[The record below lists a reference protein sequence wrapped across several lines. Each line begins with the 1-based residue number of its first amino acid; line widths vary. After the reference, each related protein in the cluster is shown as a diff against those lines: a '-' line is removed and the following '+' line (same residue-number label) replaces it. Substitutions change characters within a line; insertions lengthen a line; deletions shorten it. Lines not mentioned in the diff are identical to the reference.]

1 MKQNLK
7 LAVIVPTFN
16 RLNHTRSI
24 IQQLHQQVYSNFQI
38 IICDS
43 GSTDGTQ
50 NLNKEFPEIVLLNVG
65 SDIWWTGAI
74 NEGVSYAKK
83 LKTELLLI
91 INDDLL
97 IPINLTERLLEYNQ
111 LYPETLIT
119 SVQLELS
126 GLIYA
131 GSKFNGSFKQRENN
145 RKLPI
150 EIENIDCSN
159 GCCVLIP
166 MKVFYNIGLI
176 DEKKFPHVGGD
187 LNIYLKSR
195 KYGYNCIVV
204 PDILIK
210 HTSYTDYSNKFPIK
224 TILSHP
230 GSAMHFKTY
239 LYNGKALYNSW
250 LNFIFLGIK
259 SHFKYIK
266 TLVKILF
273 EHAARK
279 V

>member
-1 MKQNLK
+1 MKYNSR

-16 RLNHTRSI
+16 RLKDTRSI
-24 IQQLHQQVYSNFQI
+24 IEQLQQQVYSNFQI

-50 NLNKEFPEIVLLNVG
+50 NLNKEFPEIIILNVG
-65 SDIWWTGAI
+65 TNKWWTGAV
-74 NEGVSYAKK
+74 NEGVSYAQK

-111 LYPETLIT
+111 TYPETLIT
-119 SVQLELS
+119 CVQIELS
-126 GLIYA
+126 GLIYS
-131 GSKFNGSFKQRENN
+131 GSNFKGPFKQRENI
-145 RKLPI
+145 RKLPNK
-150 EIENIDCSN
+150 IENIDCSN

-166 MKVFYNIGLI
+166 AKVFINIGLV

-187 LNIYLKSR
+187 LNIYLQSR

-210 HTSYTDYSNKFPIK
+210 HTSYTDYLNKFSIR

-250 LNFIFLGIK
+250 VKFIFLGIK
-259 SHFKYIK
+259 SHFKYMK